1 MAFHLNQSKIQSSC
15 HGLQDLI
22 SFCASLHLLEQEE
35 TLLFLKHTIYSPA
48 SRSLNWV
55 LFAKNAFPLHKH
67 VAQSLVSFRSL
78 LRCHFWWPPSIPL
91 WSFCLPLLYCFSYHL
106 SPLGMFVTH
115 LPFFGFLSS
124 QENVSL
130 RAGAFYFVYFC
141 VSSAWLIVGTCASR
155 ADGQAAHV
163 PGLLEPCWWGK
174 LMETGAITGP
184 LLLIALQGNAKR
196 SSKYRC

>member
-1 MAFHLNQSKIQSSC
+1 MACRTSSPSTVLC
-15 HGLQDLI
+15 ISWNRKRLCSSSDTQYILLPQGLWTE
-22 SFCASLHLLEQEE
+22 FSLPRM
-35 TLLFLKHTIYSPA
+35 LFLCTNMW
-48 SRSLNWV
+48 LNP
-55 LFAKNAFPLHKH
+55 LFPLGHSSDVTSGDH
-67 VAQSLVSFRSL
+67 PLYPCDHSISYYFIISHITYHHLVCSSHAYL
-78 LRCHFWWPPSIPL
+78 
-91 WSFCLPLLYCFSYHL
+91 
-106 SPLGMFVTH
+106 FV
-115 LPFFGFLSS
+115 GFLSS

-130 RAGAFYFVYFC
+130 RAGAFRFVYFC